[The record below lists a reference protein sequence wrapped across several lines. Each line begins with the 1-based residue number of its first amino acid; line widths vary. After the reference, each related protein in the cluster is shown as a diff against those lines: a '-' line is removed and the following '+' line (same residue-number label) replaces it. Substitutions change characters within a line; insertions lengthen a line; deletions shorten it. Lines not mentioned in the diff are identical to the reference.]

1 MTLLYNNFLVEKQQ
15 YTIVVLKM
23 HVAIYSERHSIV
35 IGNLRV
41 CCPLSI
47 NLFTDWGT
55 RPDWRP
61 GTDPTTKNAE
71 VWVDFM
77 HFSKSTKRKTIL
89 LQGVVGNKILVLE
102 LLLFLTKVNPILKT
116 KSLFLIECHIQ
127 WVLQQRGF
135 NQHEFTFFDQK
146 IFFYQLDIHHLQ
158 SS

>member
-41 CCPLSI
+41 CCPLNI

-55 RPDWRP
+55 RSPDGGR
-61 GTDPTTKNAE
+61 TNSNAE

-102 LLLFLTKVNPILKT
+102 LLLLFLTKVNPILKT
-116 KSLFLIECHIQ
+116 KSLFLIECQLSYTVSPPIDWIQ
-127 WVLQQRGF
+127 
-135 NQHEFTFFDQK
+135 
-146 IFFYQLDIHHLQ
+146 
-158 SS
+158 SA